1 MTGFAFSQPWALL
14 LGLSALIPWIG
25 SGQRRLAYSS
35 IALLPEDPLSLWMDR
50 GLRFLSTLTALLLAL
65 GIAGPHLREQWVEE
79 IGAGA
84 HIVLL
89 VDHSS
94 SMNENF
100 SGTYLGGNAGESKS
114 ALAAKLLAEFVN
126 RRRQDLFALV
136 SFSAA
141 PVYHLPLTQDL
152 EAVNAAVLALEGR
165 GHGITNIAPGLV
177 MALDYFSGQP
187 ATGARIVLLVS
198 DGAARIEPETAD
210 AIRQI
215 FQDNQASLYWIYLR
229 NPRGTRLFEA
239 PKNPNES
246 TAPEYFLHQYFQS
259 LGVPYRAYEA
269 ENPKALELAIA
280 DVEKLENRPL
290 QYRQK
295 LPRKDLSGRCLGA
308 ALACLLI
315 LLAFQ
320 ALELKAW
327 NS

>member
-1 MTGFAFSQPWALL
+1 MNLAFSQPWALS
-14 LGLSALIPWIG
+14 LGLLAAIPLLR
-25 SGQRRLAYSS
+25 SGQKKLRYSS
-35 IALLPEDPLSLWMDR
+35 MILLPEDPLSLWFDR
-50 GLRFLSTLTALLLAL
+50 GLRLLSALAALLLAI
-65 GIAGPHLREQWVEE
+65 GIAGPHLREQWSDR
-79 IGAGA
+79 IGSGA

-100 SGTYLGGNAGESKS
+100 SGTYLGGTASESKS
-114 ALAAKLLAEFVN
+114 ALAAKLLADFVS

-141 PVYHLPLTQDL
+141 PVYQLPLTQDL
-152 EAVNAAVLALEGR
+152 DAVMAAVLALGGR

-187 ATGARIVLLVS
+187 ATGSRIVLLVS

-229 NPRGTRLFEA
+229 NPKGGRLSDA

-269 ENPKALELAIA
+269 ENPKTLELAIA

-290 QYRQK
+290 HYREK
-295 LPRKDLSGRCLGA
+295 LPRKDLSGRFFGA
-308 ALACLLI
+308 GLACLLV

-320 ALELKAW
+320 TLELKTW